1 CFRDLNTAVLS
12 WRPGRVDLLEQKMSP
27 GGTALPAP
35 HVYRL
40 LPDVLAERI
49 ARQEPYEHHGQQ
61 LSFRQIA
68 GHTGA
73 RGQGSGGAELMSN
86 LIEYVPRRRGG
97 GDGKPAYYAATLRIT
112 VRTVPFSPVP
122 RIHVAAGVRR
132 FVTGKVY
139 MPYGKGVSAY
149 LLPDDSLVH
158 DGPQPQRFA
167 VAMLEWKNGTT
178 DWRQGGAAG

>member
-1 CFRDLNTAVLS
+1 
-12 WRPGRVDLLEQKMSP
+12 
-27 GGTALPAP
+27 
-35 HVYRL
+35 
-40 LPDVLAERI
+40 
-49 ARQEPYEHHGQQ
+49 
-61 LSFRQIA
+61 
-68 GHTGA
+68 
-73 RGQGSGGAELMSN
+73 MSN
-86 LIEYVPRRRGG
+86 VIEYVPRRRGG

-122 RIHVAAGVRR
+122 RVHVAAGVRR

-149 LLPDDSLVH
+149 LLPEDSLVH

-178 DWRQGGAAG
+178 LSSTGRTLSVMPSDGATPSTRSASAARTQAW

>member
-1 CFRDLNTAVLS
+1 PARPRSGAGGLARTLLAHVPT
-12 WRPGRVDLLEQKMSP
+12 RPG
-27 GGTALPAP
+27 GGHA
-35 HVYRL
+35 
-40 LPDVLAERI
+40 
-49 ARQEPYEHHGQQ
+49 
-61 LSFRQIA
+61 
-68 GHTGA
+68 
-73 RGQGSGGAELMSN
+73 N
-86 LIEYVPRRRGG
+86 
-97 GDGKPAYYAATLRIT
+97 PAYYAAPLRIT

-167 VAMLEWKNGTT
+167 AAMLEGKKGPK
-178 DWRQGGAAG
+178 